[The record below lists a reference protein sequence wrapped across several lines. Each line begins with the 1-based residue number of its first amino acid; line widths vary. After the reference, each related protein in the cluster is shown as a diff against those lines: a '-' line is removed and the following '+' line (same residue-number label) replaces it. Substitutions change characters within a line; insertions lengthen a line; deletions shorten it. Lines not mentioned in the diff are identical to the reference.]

1 MLCVAHVARVRLSK
15 VRDTQPRGHKE
26 MTSILADQIDSDY
39 IARSIKARNTATG
52 YRCNRFKISYHK
64 GVVTLD
70 IFSLFQAELIT
81 LPFLES
87 LYFLKLP
94 KKFCF

>member
-1 MLCVAHVARVRLSK
+1 MCGPRGKSRLRK
-15 VRDTQPRGHKE
+15 VRDTQPGGHKE

-52 YRCNRFKISYHK
+52 YRCNWFKISYHK
-64 GVVTLD
+64 GVVTLA
-70 IFSLFQAELIT
+70 IFSLFRVELIT
-81 LPFLES
+81 LPFFVS
-87 LYFLKLP
+87 FYFLKLP